1 MKSFLSLLI
10 ASVAI
15 NTELFA
21 AEAGMPQLDPKY
33 WASQAFWL
41 ILVFTVLYFSISKF
55 YLPKIKDNLDNREN
69 KIKED
74 LENANKFKEE
84 SEAKLKEYDLILE
97 NAKKEVLKIH
107 FESKSTLDKDIQSKK
122 ESMEKEIEREILKAQ
137 KEISELKKNSISSVQ
152 NISGSIVSSIIESIS
167 GDKLNE
173 SSIKATVE
181 DTSKKN
187 INSSLS
193 VTKVAK
199 EYEDAGVSGMSVL
212 TDGKYFSG
220 SLEDLI
226 LSRSIIS
233 LPLLRKDFVIDEY
246 QIIEAKANGA
256 DVILL
261 IAAILSRNEIKN
273 FSSLANNLGLE
284 ILLEVHNLEEIEKS
298 IMPTID
304 LFGVNN
310 RNLKTFEVSL
320 ETSRSLAEKIP
331 DQFLK
336 VSESGISE
344 PNSIKELIKFGYKG
358 FLIGENFMKSDHPGN
373 TARDFIKK
381 IT

>member
-1 MKSFLSLLI
+1 M
-10 ASVAI
+10 
-15 NTELFA
+15 
-21 AEAGMPQLDPKY
+21 
-33 WASQAFWL
+33 
-41 ILVFTVLYFSISKF
+41 
-55 YLPKIKDNLDNREN
+55 
-69 KIKED
+69 
-74 LENANKFKEE
+74 
-84 SEAKLKEYDLILE
+84 
-97 NAKKEVLKIH
+97 
-107 FESKSTLDKDIQSKK
+107 
-122 ESMEKEIEREILKAQ
+122 
-137 KEISELKKNSISSVQ
+137 
-152 NISGSIVSSIIESIS
+152 
-167 GDKLNE
+167 
-173 SSIKATVE
+173 
-181 DTSKKN
+181 
-187 INSSLS
+187 
-193 VTKVAK
+193 
-199 EYEDAGVSGMSVL
+199 SGMSVL

-284 ILLEVHNLEEIEKS
+284 VLLEVHNLEEIEKS

-336 VSESGISE
+336 VSESGISD
-344 PNSIKELIKFGYKG
+344 PNSIEELIEFGYKG

-373 TARDFIKK
+373 TAKDFIKK
-381 IT
+381 ITQ